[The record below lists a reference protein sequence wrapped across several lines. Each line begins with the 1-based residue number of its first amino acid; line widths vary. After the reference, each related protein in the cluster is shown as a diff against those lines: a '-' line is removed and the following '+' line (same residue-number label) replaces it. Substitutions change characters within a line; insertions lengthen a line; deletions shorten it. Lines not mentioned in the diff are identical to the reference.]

1 MALTISVDLDEL
13 SVAQKE
19 FLAGFIMN
27 YPESFKDEEP
37 KPAET
42 AGTITG
48 FLDPAAAFGPV
59 EISQPAAAPAPPSP
73 TQVVSQ
79 LGPVLVIPAPP
90 ATVTLDKSGLPWDA
104 RIHASSKAMNANGT
118 WRGKRGVLPAVITN
132 VEAEL
137 RQVLAIPAPSPAP
150 GTTAAAPPPP
160 PASTA
165 DVEKQYIDLFGRASS
180 AMSAGKLTQEQLQK
194 CCEAVGLP
202 SFPMLGN
209 RLDLVA
215 PIAQL
220 IDGIIAGQSA

>member
-13 SVAQKE
+13 SVDQKE

-27 YPESFKDEEP
+27 YPESFEDEEP
-37 KPAET
+37 KPAEP
-42 AGTITG
+42 AAAPEAVTG

-59 EISQPAAAPAPPSP
+59 PAAAAPAPPP
-73 TQVVSQ
+73 PAQVSQ
-79 LGPVLVIPAPP
+79 LGPVLVIPAPA
-90 ATVTLDKSGLPWDA
+90 ATATLDKSGLPWDG

-118 WRGKRGVLPAVITN
+118 WRGKRGVLPAVIAS

-137 RQVLAIPAPSPAP
+137 RQVLAIPAPSPNP
-150 GTTAAAPPPP
+150 GIAAAPPPP

-209 RLDLVA
+209 RLDLVTQ
-215 PIAQL
+215 IASL